1 MPSKKNILASACVI
15 LFKLFVAG
23 WGVEWIRITISTGE
37 IFSCPLKK
45 KKRWLKNGEGN
56 SRTVICKRSG
66 NYKTVK
72 INFHYFEFKI
82 RNNSQFELDIS
93 KSTLIR
99 LIWPIKN
106 LDQAEDDEEQRK
118 VDNLR
123 SRPRI

>member
-56 SRTVICKRSG
+56 SQTVICTRSG
-66 NYKTVK
+66 NYKTVE
-72 INFHYFEFKI
+72 IFMILSSRSEMILSLSWIF
-82 RNNSQFELDIS
+82 
-93 KSTLIR
+93 
-99 LIWPIKN
+99 
-106 LDQAEDDEEQRK
+106 QRA
-118 VDNLR
+118 
-123 SRPRI
+123 P